1 MVIGSPVRVYDEWEE
16 WFSEGEV
23 IAIDGDTIDVDF
35 YDWVQRYAAS
45 DLTPRVAYYSRFF
58 AAQPGAGITIDDFR

>member
-23 IAIDGDTIDVDF
+23 IAIDGDTVDVDF
-35 YDWVQRYAAS
+35 YDWVQRYDAS
-45 DLTPRVAYYSRFF
+45 DLTPRVAYYSRFLM
-58 AAQPGAGITIDDFR
+58 AKQGAGITIDDFR